1 MLAFQNNIF
10 VHVISPEST
19 EPSHTIFDLLFISNR
34 EFCKARGNKRELN
47 TALLKWNL
55 PKTHRKMDLI
65 RAANGE
71 QFVPVI

>member
-1 MLAFQNNIF
+1 MAAFQNN
-10 VHVISPEST
+10 VLLHVIPPAST
-19 EPSHTIFDLLFISNR
+19 EPSHTIFSLLFISSR
-34 EFCKARGNKRELN
+34 EFCKAGGNKRGLN

-55 PKTHRKMDLI
+55 PRTHRKMDLI